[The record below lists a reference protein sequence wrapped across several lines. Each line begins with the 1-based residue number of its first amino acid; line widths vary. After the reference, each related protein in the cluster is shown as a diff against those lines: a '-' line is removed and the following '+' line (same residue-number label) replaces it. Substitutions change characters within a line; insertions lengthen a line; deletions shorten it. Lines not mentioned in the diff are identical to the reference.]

1 MKGAGKW
8 EKVVSWRKRRK
19 NMNQA
24 ILEVAEELARLSIQF
39 NALQSRLAAIAVD
52 PLEKEQKPLVNAERI
67 GELIGCDVQA
77 VYRLAKERAIPFVKI
92 GARTIKFDE
101 DIVVEWIRSGGTKPS
116 QVVMP
121 PSKEAM
127 ESPHRSHRSSPAN
140 SQHY

>member
-1 MKGAGKW
+1 
-8 EKVVSWRKRRK
+8 
-19 NMNQA
+19 MNQA
-24 ILEVAEELARLSIQF
+24 ILEIVEEIAKLGIQF
-39 NALQSRLAAIAVD
+39 NALQNRLASIAVD
-52 PLEKEQKPLVNAERI
+52 QPQKVQKPLVNAERI
-67 GELIGCDVQA
+67 GELLGCDVQA
-77 VYRLAKERAIPFVKI
+77 VYRLAKERAIPFVKV